1 MKRLSIVLFL
11 IFSASSIAIA
21 QFPRTLLKQV
31 SQIKLLESNRDDVK
45 RILAEYNST
54 DDDDNYYQEFSMGD
68 VEIEV
73 TYTSGTCS
81 DDSENDEDSEMWKVA
96 AWKVARI
103 EVNPGVAI
111 TLDNAGFDLSK
122 FTKEQRYPNDSDS
135 FVFHDKALGLAF
147 KTTEEGIEK
156 IIFLPPRSK
165 NTQLCPDGAAIK
177 DFYSRKGWFSKQK
190 PYDFVCILV
199 NQHSNVVDLDLA
211 VTEIEATS
219 NKAIP
224 VITTA
229 VDPENDVLTYNYKVT
244 GGQIRGTGAKVIWDL
259 NGVAPGTYTITAG
272 VDDGAGIVGTT
283 ITKAV
288 IVK

>member
-1 MKRLSIVLFL
+1 MKWLPIVLSL
-11 IFSASSIAIA
+11 ILSTGGVVSA
-21 QFPRTLLKQV
+21 QFPDTLLKQV
-31 SQIKLLESNRDDVK
+31 RQIKLLESNRDDVK
-45 RILAEYNST
+45 LILAEYNT
-54 DDDDNYYQEFSMGD
+54 ADDENYYQEFSMGD

-81 DDSENDEDSEMWKVA
+81 DDSDNDDDSEMWKVSP
-96 AWKVARI
+96 WKVARI
-103 EVNPGVAI
+103 EVRPGVAI
-111 TLDNAGFDLSK
+111 PLDKVGFNFSK
-122 FTKEQRYPNDSDS
+122 FTKELRYPNDSDS
-135 FVFHDKALGLAF
+135 VVLHDKGLGLAI
-147 KTTEEGIEK
+147 KTTDEGIEE
-156 IIFLPPRSK
+156 IIFFPSRSK
-165 NTQLCPDGAAIK
+165 TRQLCPGGVAIK

-199 NQHSNVVDLDLA
+199 NQHSNVLDLDLA

-224 VITTA
+224 VTTTA

-244 GGQIRGTGAKVIWDL
+244 GGQIRGNGAKVIWDL

-272 VDDGAGIVGTT
+272 VDDGAGIVGKT
-283 ITKAV
+283 ITATV